1 MIPSSHVFMQN
12 LFRPTET
19 LGIRESSS
27 APDEPGLYIWFGKLD
42 IGEADWNSS
51 NAGSNA
57 RASQHLEKALH
68 DHCEKFE
75 KQEITISAQAHFST
89 RWQGKLLEDIKHRFG
104 RVLINTDGRP
114 KSELFERVLSDDAN
128 RGLLVRILESS
139 FPMFF
144 GPLYIGKA
152 TSQTLRQRLTQHSS
166 RFLELWEQKEMGEGL
181 ALQAPTNFAERAFL
195 MGFSPEDLYFSCLPV
210 ASDAG
215 SDWTLKQL
223 EDAIV
228 VAEWLLNRWATPVLG
243 KD

>member
-1 MIPSSHVFMQN
+1 MQN
-12 LFRPTET
+12 LFRPTEP

-42 IGEADWNSS
+42 IGEADWNSHK
-51 NAGSNA
+51 AGSNT
-57 RASQHLEKALH
+57 RASQYLEKALH

-75 KQEITISAQAHFST
+75 KHEISIRAEAHFST
-89 RWQGKLLEDIKHRFG
+89 RWHGKLLEDISHRFG
-104 RVLINTDGRP
+104 RLLVNKDGRP
-114 KSELFERVLSDDAN
+114 KNTHFERVLSDDAN
-128 RGLLVRILESS
+128 RSLLVRIIQSS

-152 TSQTLRQRLTQHSS
+152 TSQSLRQRLSQHSS
-166 RFLELWEQKEMGEGL
+166 RFLELWEQKESGESFES
-181 ALQAPTNFAERAFL
+181 QAPTNFAERAFL
-195 MGFSPEDLYFSCLPV
+195 MGFSPEDLYFSCLPIV
-210 ASDAG
+210 PDPG
-215 SDWTLKQL
+215 SSWTLSQL